1 MSVHSVPGTPRPT
14 ERAKIV
20 SVLRRGDEDMHYSDN
35 SHRWI
40 APPDVDQS
48 AWDAGLRAHLSQHLS
63 TIGGPAKSEELRPP
77 HLPHPHNRRAS
88 EPKGAAVTRPTANTV
103 PARRAATAMPTRKA
117 ATAVP
122 KGAAA

>member
-1 MSVHSVPGTPRPT
+1 M
-14 ERAKIV
+14 

-63 TIGGPAKSEELRPP
+63 TVGGPARSEEPRPP
-77 HLPHPHNRRAS
+77 HLMRHRNSRVP
-88 EPKGAAVTRPTANTV
+88 EPKSAAMTPRRT
-103 PARRAATAMPTRKA
+103 PALPKA
-117 ATAVP
+117 PALP